1 MRFER
6 LLPGQHFGL
15 SFRTNASDES
25 ETRGKI
31 DLERQRKERMRLIL
45 KKNTKKKNNYGL
57 LHAMHS
63 FKVVWRRYVKNDH
76 VIAV

>member
-45 KKNTKKKNNYGL
+45 KKKQLRPLARDALIQSRLATLCEKR
-57 LHAMHS
+57 S
-63 FKVVWRRYVKNDH
+63 RDRRLTGN
-76 VIAV
+76 